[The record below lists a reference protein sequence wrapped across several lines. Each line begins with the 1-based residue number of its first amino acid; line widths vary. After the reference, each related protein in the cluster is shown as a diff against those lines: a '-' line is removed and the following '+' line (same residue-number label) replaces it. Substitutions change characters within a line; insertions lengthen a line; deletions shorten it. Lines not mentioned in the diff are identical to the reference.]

1 MNPIFRSLSVSGW
14 RQFRSVEID
23 FHPRLTVIT
32 GANGAGKSSLLGLL
46 SAHFG
51 WQRAY
56 LGTPRR
62 KRRNGATIFS
72 AGLRRHRKLKESVQQ
87 PLHQSGQ
94 PPFQQGHEVGSIIYS
109 NDHRASIQVASGAQ
123 QYTPFIVGQLQVV
136 GTFMSSHRPFPVF
149 QQVGSIPTSVIR
161 PDAAYSSHFSET
173 VQRLNGQSGGF
184 SPIFRMKEALLSM
197 VLLGVKSEFS
207 AGDQDALD
215 TFSGFVEI
223 LRIMLP
229 QTLGFKDLSVRPPDI
244 VLETTS
250 GDFLL
255 DAASGGVI
263 SIIELAW
270 QLYVYSLSSAAKG
283 AERYSVVLD
292 EPENHLHPAMQRSLM
307 SNLLRAFPRAQFV
320 IATHSP
326 FMVSSVKD
334 SNVHV
339 LGYMPIT
346 DAEEYVDEDGGDED
360 SSLTNLVYGV
370 KLDTVNRAGNA
381 SEILRDV
388 LGVPVTVPMWVESQL
403 KDIVSEY
410 RCKEISAETLG
421 SLREKLNE
429 IGFGE
434 LYPQALAEVVKD
446 HD

>member
-1 MNPIFRSLSVSGW
+1 MNPIFKSLNVAGW
-14 RQFRSVEID
+14 RQFRNVEID

-46 SAHFG
+46 NTHFG

-62 KRRNGATIFS
+62 NRLNGVTTFS
-72 AGLRRHRKLKESVQQ
+72 AGLRRRRNLKGTGQQ
-87 PLHQSGQ
+87 PLQ
-94 PPFQQGHEVGSIIYS
+94 PNHEVGSITYS
-109 NDHRASIQVASGAQ
+109 DGNRASIQVANGAQ
-123 QYTPFIVGQLQVV
+123 QYSASIVGQLPVV
-136 GTFMSSHRPFPVF
+136 GTFMSSHRPFPIF
-149 QQVGSIPTSVIR
+149 QQVGSIPTNVIR
-161 PDAAYSSHFSET
+161 PDLAYANHFNET
-173 VQRLNGQSGGF
+173 VQRLNGQGGGL

-197 VLLGVKSEFS
+197 VLLGVKTDFS
-207 AGDQDALD
+207 AGDKDALE
-215 TFSGFVEI
+215 TFSGFVEV

-229 QTLGFKDLSVRPPDI
+229 PTLGFKDLSVRPPDI
-244 VLETTS
+244 VLETAS

-270 QLYVYSLSSAAKG
+270 QLYMYSLSSVAKN

-307 SNLLRAFPRAQFV
+307 SSLLAAFPKAQFV

-339 LGYMPIT
+339 LGYMPIS
-346 DAEEYVDEDGGDED
+346 DSEDYAAEDDGDED

-388 LGVPVTVPMWVESQL
+388 LGVPVTVPVWVESQL
-403 KDIVSEY
+403 QEIVAEY
-410 RCKEISAETLG
+410 RCKDLSVETLG
-421 SLREKLNE
+421 SLRERLNE

-434 LYPQALAEVVKD
+434 LYPQALAEVVKI

>member
-1 MNPIFRSLSVSGW
+1 
-14 RQFRSVEID
+14 
-23 FHPRLTVIT
+23 
-32 GANGAGKSSLLGLL
+32 
-46 SAHFG
+46 
-51 WQRAY
+51 
-56 LGTPRR
+56 
-62 KRRNGATIFS
+62 
-72 AGLRRHRKLKESVQQ
+72 
-87 PLHQSGQ
+87 
-94 PPFQQGHEVGSIIYS
+94 
-109 NDHRASIQVASGAQ
+109 
-123 QYTPFIVGQLQVV
+123 
-136 GTFMSSHRPFPVF
+136 
-149 QQVGSIPTSVIR
+149 
-161 PDAAYSSHFSET
+161 
-173 VQRLNGQSGGF
+173 
-184 SPIFRMKEALLSM
+184 MKEALLSM
-197 VLLGVKSEFS
+197 VLLGVKTEFS
-207 AGDQDALD
+207 AGDKDALD

-229 QTLGFKDLSVRPPDI
+229 PTLGFKDLSVRPPDI
-244 VLETTS
+244 VLETAS

-270 QLYVYSLSSAAKG
+270 QLYVYSLSSAAKS

-307 SNLLRAFPRAQFV
+307 SNLLLAFPRAQFV

-346 DAEEYVDEDGGDED
+346 DSEEYVDEDGGDED
-360 SSLTNLVYGV
+360 ASLTNLVYGV

-388 LGVPVTVPMWVESQL
+388 LGVPVTVPVWVESQL
-403 KDIVSEY
+403 KEIVAEY
-410 RCKEISAETLG
+410 RCIEISAETLA
-421 SLREKLNE
+421 SLRERLNA